1 VADAACH
8 LARMSLACRVNGAC
22 AEDAV
27 DATITRAMQPMARPA
42 YRPLR
47 RVEYERLV
55 ELGLFERERIELVRG
70 RLVVMSAQG
79 TRHIAVTRRVAVAL
93 IRHVPPQYAVQSHSP
108 LAVDDISM
116 PEPDVSVTP
125 SEPDHVYP
133 HDAIL
138 VVEVSWSSLA
148 YDQDDKRSL
157 YAAGRV
163 PVYWLVDLHH
173 DEIRVHTDPLGDG
186 EDATYR
192 TVQTL
197 RAGDVLRLAA
207 VPELAIPV
215 SEILFGDVTPSA
227 PH

>member
-1 VADAACH
+1 
-8 LARMSLACRVNGAC
+8 M
-22 AEDAV
+22 
-27 DATITRAMQPMARPA
+27 DATISRTMEPTTVRPVF
-42 YRPLR
+42 RPLR

-55 ELGLFERERIELVRG
+55 ELGHFERERIELVRG
-70 RLVVMSAQG
+70 RLVVMSQQSP
-79 TRHIAVTRRVAVAL
+79 RHIAVTRRVATAL
-93 IRHVPPQYAVQSHSP
+93 VRQVPTRYHVQSHSG

-125 SEPDHVYP
+125 AEPDNVYP
-133 HDAIL
+133 HDALL

-148 YDQDDKRSL
+148 YDQGDKLSL

-186 EDATYR
+186 EAATYR
-192 TVQTL
+192 DVRTL
-197 RAGDVLRLAA
+197 RSGDVLHLAA
-207 VPELAIPV
+207 CPALAIPV
-215 SEILFGDVTPSA
+215 AELLFGDDARA